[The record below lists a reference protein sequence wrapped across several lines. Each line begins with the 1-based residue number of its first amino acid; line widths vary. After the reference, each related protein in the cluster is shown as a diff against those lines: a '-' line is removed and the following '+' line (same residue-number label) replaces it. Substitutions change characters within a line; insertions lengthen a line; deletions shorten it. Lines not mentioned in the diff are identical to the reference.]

1 VAIGETIF
9 FKCPHCSKEI
19 VVELKT
25 LEGDT
30 DTIEVYWGKSPED
43 IEDKRSRAE
52 KEAEEI

>member
-1 VAIGETIF
+1 
-9 FKCPHCSKEI
+9 